1 MFGVK
6 GHVQVTNQ
14 MTCGDL
20 NPSGIT
26 GLKGS
31 IPFLD
36 YIKRQLC
43 QILTSNF
50 IVEFCVKHGT
60 ALIVNSSF
68 VNYC

>member
-1 MFGVK
+1 
-6 GHVQVTNQ
+6 

-31 IPFLD
+31 IPFLE
-36 YIKRQLC
+36 YIKRQVY

-50 IVEFCVKHGT
+50 IVEFCVQHGT
-60 ALIVNSSF
+60 ALIMNSS
-68 VNYC
+68 VVKYC